1 MKPLVSVICI
11 SYQHKPFIQEALNSL
26 LSQTYDNIE
35 LIILDDASSDGS
47 DELLEE
53 LVKEKKHELIIHKM
67 NQGYTKT
74 FNEGLALANG
84 EFIIDFALDDVML
97 PEFIEKSIDAFTD
110 DNTGVV
116 FSNADYID
124 KDSKHLANHTAELIR
139 KKMIKSVP
147 EGDVFEWM
155 LRRYFVCTPTMV
167 IRREVFDRLGGY
179 DDSLAH
185 EDLDFWIRSSRI
197 WQYKYIDQVLFKK
210 RKLKTSMSAQRH
222 MHHYNEQMSSVYLV
236 CEKAFQLCRTKK
248 EFEAL
253 WERLNYEY
261 RQCVKYNAENLA
273 DKYINL
279 LAFTRGKQTM
289 KSRLY
294 RWYIGKF
301 RVIR

>member
-11 SYQHKPFIQEALNSL
+11 SYQHEPFINEAINSL
-26 LSQTYDNIE
+26 FAQTYDKVE
-35 LIILDDASSDGS
+35 LIVLDDASSDGS
-47 DELLEE
+47 GELLKE
-53 LVKEKKHELIIHKM
+53 LFKEKEHQLIIHKS

-74 FNEGLALANG
+74 FNEGLALSNG
-84 EFIIDFALDDVML
+84 EFIIDFALDDVME
-97 PEFIEKSIDAFTD
+97 PEFIEKSVEAFTEESI
-110 DNTGVV
+110 GVV

-124 KDSKHLANHTAELIR
+124 QDSKHLANHTEELIR

-155 LRRYFVCTPTMV
+155 LRRYFVCTPTMM

-179 DDSLAH
+179 DESLAY
-185 EDLDFWIRSSRI
+185 EDLDFWIRSSRV
-197 WQYKYIDQVLFKK
+197 WHYKYVDEVLFKK
-210 RKLKTSMSAQRH
+210 RKLKTSMSSQRH

-236 CEKAFQLCRTKK
+236 CEKAFQLCRSKN
-248 EFEAL
+248 EFKAL

-273 DKYINL
+273 DKYVAF
-279 LAFTRGKQTM
+279 LAYTRGQLTL

-294 RWYIGKF
+294 RWYKRKF